1 MVLLEFHVVVIVVD
15 NMVKVC
21 KSYYMID
28 VYVDG
33 VLIRPRKY
41 RKEYT
46 NLSST
51 WYDYLGNEI
60 SDPAEIARIEAQ
72 ATPDREVDESY
83 DDYMSF
89 MELSVSHDSLLIPTS
104 SHFVQVGWTPSG
116 GVESL
121 RMDCKRG
128 IEGDSYLIYV
138 KNEGAAPGILYLP
151 ERGNDGDVDN
161 TPVNAEYINVQP
173 QSTYSVR
180 ATFRNGVWFYEVVAK
195 PETSSQPVVV
205 INDPDYLVFRYLW
218 ESDAGSDLDTATE
231 ILNSGIPG
239 VDNNAV
245 GWSCPGNDSAIIT
258 SLLKWGGDNTASG
271 AECVWMSTKE
281 LRDNYKDVLP
291 PVTDFMTYASWFG
304 SRGTGKASFN
314 LIAYKGGTMHQQGY
328 NFINEGGVEVYN
340 KIHSFEVNTSKGM
353 PNYKTE
359 YTPVTKISYN
369 KTTNTVSMAVGDTV
383 IDNQESMAELYSMFN
398 NYLAKDNTTP
408 YTPAE
413 DFNPATKVYVDD
425 LSPIV
430 IHRDSE
436 YNVTPVNLYDV
447 IHNSHENRPIFIFD
461 EQIPVVNYYDQDGD
475 RSDIGSEYFLCRN
488 RRFYPDVP
496 KYELDFEI
504 NFDILRYTVTPTSF
518 KSDRVEYPKAISG
531 IYFLSDGQKVSEKD
545 YERMFHSIK
554 EGRGE
559 IFAVTMLNGD
569 GYMLLN
575 PLYISP
581 LNGRSHISF
590 TGVRQMGIE
599 SDRELHVFLFK
610 IDPDT
615 RIISST
621 HYQFYDREFIDKEL
635 DAIKGTINTLK
646 SAHPELFPS

>member
-1 MVLLEFHVVVIVVD
+1 
-15 NMVKVC
+15 MVKVC
-21 KSYYMID
+21 ESYYMID

-41 RKEYT
+41 RKAYT
-46 NLSST
+46 NLRST

-60 SDPAEIARIEAQ
+60 SDPAEITRVEAQ
-72 ATPDREVDESY
+72 ATPDREVEESY
-83 DDYMSF
+83 DDYMAF
-89 MELSVSHDSLLIPTS
+89 MESSVAHDSLLIPTS

-116 GVESL
+116 GVETIS
-121 RMDCKRG
+121 MDCKRG

-151 ERGNDGDVDN
+151 ERGDAGGVDK

-173 QSTYSVR
+173 QSTYSIR
-180 ATFRNGVWFYEVVAK
+180 STFRNGIWFYEVVAK
-195 PETSSQPVVV
+195 PETSSQSIVM

-231 ILNSGIPG
+231 VLNSGISG
-239 VDNNAV
+239 VDSNAV
-245 GWSCPGNDSAIIT
+245 GWSCPGNDSAVVT
-258 SLLKWGGDNTASG
+258 SILRWGGDNTSSG
-271 AECVWMSTKE
+271 AECVWMSTKH

-291 PVTDFMTYASWFG
+291 PITDFMTYASWFG

-340 KIHSFEVNTSKGM
+340 KIHSFEVNTHKGM
-353 PNYKTE
+353 PDYKTE

-383 IDNQESMAELYSMFN
+383 IDNQESMAELYSMFD

-413 DFNPATKVYVDD
+413 DFNPSTKKYVDD
-425 LSPIV
+425 FSPLI
-430 IHRDSE
+430 IHRDKK
-436 YNVTPVNLYDV
+436 YNVTPENLYDV
-447 IHNSHENRPIFIFD
+447 IHNSHQNRPIFIFD
-461 EQIPVVNYYDQDGD
+461 ENVPVPDGVNPDEY
-475 RSDIGSEYFLCRN
+475 RSDIGSEYFICRN
-488 RRFYPDVP
+488 RRFYPDVS

-518 KSDRVEYPKAISG
+518 SSDRIEYPKAISG
-531 IYFLSDGQKVSEKD
+531 IYFLSDGQKVPEED
-545 YERMFHSIK
+545 YKRMLYSIQNNK
-554 EGRGE
+554 GE
-559 IFAVTMLNGD
+559 IFAVTMLNRD

-575 PLYISP
+575 PYFAAPWTSP
-581 LNGRSHISF
+581 PVIQF
-590 TGVRQMGIE
+590 TGIRQMGLNSE
-599 SDRELHVFLFK
+599 RDLTVFRFK
-610 IDPDT
+610 IDPET
-615 RIISST
+615 RIISSFQYT
-621 HYQFYDREFIDKEL
+621 FYEQEYIDKEL
-635 DAIKGTINTLK
+635 DAIKGTIDILK